1 MRLGWP
7 EDSEHSQGLRVQ
19 NSLHPLNQTPSVCE
33 SQTWLQGTREGT
45 FSGDIKLFA
54 NTIVGE
60 GPGDQSAPKQG
71 GEINIICA
79 HWCLMTLLIIAWDLS
94 LLPTPTQGKH
104 SLMYHFI
111 FKKVTHDKNYW

>member
-1 MRLGWP
+1 M
-7 EDSEHSQGLRVQ
+7 
-19 NSLHPLNQTPSVCE
+19 
-33 SQTWLQGTREGT
+33 
-45 FSGDIKLFA
+45 
-54 NTIVGE
+54 VGE

-94 LLPTPTQGKH
+94 LLPTPTQGKD